1 MTASLEA
8 RLAHLL
14 AQGHASPQPV
24 LRGDRD
30 FAPPGTLRE
39 AAVLIAVTD
48 RRDHADGPGV
58 LLIHRP
64 SNMRA
69 HPGQAAF
76 PGGKLDP
83 GETPREAALRE
94 AWEDL
99 GIHERDVTIVGETDR
114 YQTGSGYD
122 ITPVL
127 ATIPPDLAIAPSPTE
142 VASWFEPPFG
152 FVLDAAHHVEHSAD
166 WQGRTRRYL
175 DIQWNEHRIWGVTA
189 GIIANL
195 AQRIAW
201 EGGAWTADA

>member
-1 MTASLEA
+1 MTLAE
-8 RLAHLL
+8 RLGALL
-14 AQGHASPQPV
+14 AEGHARPDPV
-24 LRGDRD
+24 LRGDLD
-30 FAPPGTLRE
+30 FAPSRELRA
-39 AAVLIAVTD
+39 AAVLVAVTD
-48 RRDHADGPGV
+48 RRDHPEGPGV

-94 AWEDL
+94 AWEEL
-99 GIHERDVTIVGETDR
+99 GIHERDVTIVGTSDR

-122 ITPVL
+122 ITPVI
-127 ATIPPDLAIAPSPTE
+127 ATVPADLPLVPNPTE
-142 VASWFEPPFG
+142 VAAWFEPPFG
-152 FVLDAAHHVEHSAD
+152 FVLDAANHVEHAGE

-175 DIQWNEHRIWGVTA
+175 EILWGEHRIWGVTA

-201 EGGAWTADA
+201 KR

>member
-1 MTASLEA
+1 MTLALEA
-8 RLAHLL
+8 RLSRLL
-14 AQGHASPQPV
+14 TQGHANSQAV

-30 FAPPGTLRE
+30 FAPPGTLRQ

-94 AWEDL
+94 AWEEL
-99 GIHERDVTIVGETDR
+99 GIRERDVTVVGETDR
-114 YQTGSGYD
+114 YQTGTGYD

-127 ATIPPDLAIAPSPTE
+127 ATVPADLPIDPNPTE
-142 VASWFEPPFG
+142 VAAWFEPPFG
-152 FVLDAAHHVEHSAD
+152 FVLDAANHAELAGD
-166 WQGRTRRYL
+166 WEGRERRYL
-175 DIQWNEHRIWGVTA
+175 EILWNEHRIWGVTA

-201 EGGAWTADA
+201 HADA

>member
-1 MTASLEA
+1 VTVSLEA
-8 RLAHLL
+8 RLAQLL
-14 AQGHASPQPV
+14 AQGHAGPRPV

-30 FAPPGTLRE
+30 FAPPGTLRQ

-48 RRDHADGPGV
+48 RRAHADGPGV

-94 AWEDL
+94 AWEEL
-99 GIHERDVTIVGETDR
+99 GIHERDVTVVGETDR
-114 YQTGSGYD
+114 YQTGTGYD

-127 ATIPPDLAIAPSPTE
+127 AVVPPDLPLDPNPTE
-142 VASWFEPPFG
+142 VAAWFEPPFG
-152 FVLDAAHHVEHSAD
+152 FVLDAANQIEHAGD
-166 WQGRTRRYL
+166 WQGQTRHYL
-175 DIQWNEHRIWGVTA
+175 EILWNEHRIWGVTA

-195 AQRIAW
+195 AQRVAW
-201 EGGAWTADA
+201 HADA

>member
-1 MTASLEA
+1 VTGALEA
-8 RLAHLL
+8 RLVHLL

-30 FAPPGTLRE
+30 FAPPGSLRQ

-48 RRDHADGPGV
+48 RHNHPDGPGV

-94 AWEDL
+94 AWEEL

-127 ATIPPDLAIAPSPTE
+127 AIVPADLPIDPNPTE
-142 VASWFEPPFG
+142 VAAWFEPPFG
-152 FVLDAAHHVEHSAD
+152 FVLDATNHVEHAGD
-166 WQGRTRRYL
+166 WQGRERRYIEIL
-175 DIQWNEHRIWGVTA
+175 WNEHRIWGVTA

-201 EGGAWTADA
+201 IPGP

>member
-1 MTASLEA
+1 MTDRLEA
-8 RLAHLL
+8 RLARLL
-14 AQGHASPQPV
+14 AAGHERPQPM
-24 LRGDRD
+24 LRGDKD
-30 FAPPGTLRE
+30 FAPPGSLRE

-48 RRDHADGPGV
+48 RKDHPDGPGV

-94 AWEDL
+94 AWEEL
-99 GIHERDVTIVGETDR
+99 GIHERDVTIIGETDR
-114 YQTGSGYD
+114 YQTGTGYD

-127 ATIPPDLAIAPSPTE
+127 ARVPPDLHLDPNPTE
-142 VASWFEPPFG
+142 VAAWFEPPFG
-152 FVLDAAHHVEHSAD
+152 YVLNGVNHVEHAAHHD
-166 WQGRTRRYL
+166 GRERRYL
-175 DIQWNEHRIWGVTA
+175 EILWHGHRVWGVTA

-195 AQRIAW
+195 AARIAW
-201 EGGAWTADA
+201 EGRG